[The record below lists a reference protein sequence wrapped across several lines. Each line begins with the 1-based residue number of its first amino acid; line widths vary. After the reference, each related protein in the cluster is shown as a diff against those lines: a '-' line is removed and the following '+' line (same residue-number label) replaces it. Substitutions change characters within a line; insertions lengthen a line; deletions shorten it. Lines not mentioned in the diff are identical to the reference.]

1 MRRTV
6 GRLLLVL
13 QTFVVYVLIN
23 FGLAV
28 WSFDS
33 LLRYLFSR
41 SRLSRLRTGHLADR
55 MAIDDVISAVRTVT
69 RYSYRD
75 TLDCLPRSLCV
86 YYLLRRRGVAVEFLL
101 GVKTFPFAGHA
112 WVEYNGCAID
122 ESPSNVARYAVL
134 LRES

>member
-1 MRRTV
+1 VWRT
-6 GRLLLVL
+6 GRRLLLVL
-13 QTFVVYVLIN
+13 QTFVVYVLISI
-23 FGLAV
+23 GLAV
-28 WSFDS
+28 WNFDS
-33 LLRYLFSR
+33 LLRFLFSR
-41 SRLSRLRTGHLADR
+41 SRRSPLRTGILADR
-55 MAIDDVISAVRTVT
+55 VAIDNVISAVRTVT

-112 WVEYNGCAID
+112 WVEYDGCAID
-122 ESPSNVARYAVL
+122 ELPSNVSRYAVL